1 MVSHTDALLFAF
13 FFHLS
18 CGIPDPKKYLTVMV
32 VQSKLD
38 VKIQAFF
45 SVFFT
50 FIYKIELMPDQRWLL
65 DSVEEEITVN
75 CEIVDFQ
82 LVLLYRYVQCNHV
95 SKCYFN

>member
-1 MVSHTDALLFAF
+1 MSKFKLFF
-13 FFHLS
+13 LF
-18 CGIPDPKKYLTVMV
+18 
-32 VQSKLD
+32 
-38 VKIQAFF
+38 
-45 SVFFT
+45 FFT

>member
-45 SVFFT
+45 SVFFY
-50 FIYKIELMPDQRWLL
+50 IYLQNRTDARSEVAFRFGGRR
-65 DSVEEEITVN
+65 N
-75 CEIVDFQ
+75 YC
-82 LVLLYRYVQCNHV
+82 
-95 SKCYFN
+95 